1 MAAAAEHD
9 HDHSKHA
16 AAVLENEDVDPED
29 DERVPVTVLTGFLG
43 SGKTTLLN
51 HILTAKHGQRIAVI
65 ENEFGAV
72 GIDDKL
78 LRQNMKEYTENEV
91 IETLNGCICCTV
103 RGDLI
108 KTLERLAERMH
119 GGGGLRLD
127 AVVIET
133 TGMADPSPVAQTFF
147 ADEVVQESYRLDGI
161 VTVVDAKHLEQHL
174 DEKKAD
180 GAINE
185 TVQQLGFADR
195 IILNKVDLVPEAAD
209 LERIESRIRAINA
222 FAPLVKCTNG
232 QVPVDTVLEL
242 RAFDLRRVLVDDPA
256 FLEDHK
262 SAAHD
267 KAVSSFALSVPDSVE
282 LQPLRKWISNLL
294 NEEGENLYRMK
305 GIPSIEDCPEKYV
318 YHAVHMLFDGQF
330 AEPWAEGEERG
341 CQLVFIGKNLDKA
354 ALEESFRECLA
365 NEEAR
370 AKRARHLRFKI
381 GDVSKNT
388 AVKWSLLHCNF
399 SFQQPF
405 SCC

>member
-1 MAAAAEHD
+1 
-9 HDHSKHA
+9 
-16 AAVLENEDVDPED
+16 
-29 DERVPVTVLTGFLG
+29 
-43 SGKTTLLN
+43 
-51 HILTAKHGQRIAVI
+51 
-65 ENEFGAV
+65 
-72 GIDDKL
+72 
-78 LRQNMKEYTENEV
+78 
-91 IETLNGCICCTV
+91 
-103 RGDLI
+103 
-108 KTLERLAERMH
+108 MH

-127 AVVIET
+127 ALVIET

-305 GIPSIEDCPEKYV
+305 GILS
-318 YHAVHMLFDGQF
+318 
-330 AEPWAEGEERG
+330 RG
-341 CQLVFIGKNLDKA
+341 LP
-354 ALEESFRECLA
+354 REVRLA
-365 NEEAR
+365 TPCTCSSTAR
-370 AKRARHLRFKI
+370 SPGPRAR
-381 GDVSKNT
+381 S
-388 AVKWSLLHCNF
+388 AAAS
-399 SFQQPF
+399 
-405 SCC
+405 SCSRQEPRQGRARGEFPRVPRQ